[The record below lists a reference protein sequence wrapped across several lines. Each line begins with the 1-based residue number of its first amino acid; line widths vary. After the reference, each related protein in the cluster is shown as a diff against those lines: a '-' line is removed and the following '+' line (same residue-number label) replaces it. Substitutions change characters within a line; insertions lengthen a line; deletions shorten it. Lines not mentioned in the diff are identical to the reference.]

1 MQSKYLIFI
10 FLFSFIFGFKAQIM
24 TSSPLSY
31 FGLGQKSSESDAIFQ
46 SLGYSG
52 TAIADSGVIN
62 YNNPA
67 TYSFFGTGYT
77 LFSTGIHARVSN
89 YSENGNA
96 TTKAFSNLNHIIL
109 GMRLSNRISSSFGMR
124 PYTYRGYS
132 FSNRV
137 FTGFDSI
144 LYEYKGLGTT
154 QLVYGGL
161 SLRVLNYKSTKLSF
175 GSNIGYL
182 FGSLTND
189 KTSRIISSNSSI
201 GGIEKRITTL
211 SSLNYQLGLHFQQKI
226 NKKSSLDIGASYEPK
241 QNLNGNRSVGLYYS
255 NNIFN
260 EKIYD
265 TISYQKRNGS
275 IEMPSKL
282 NIGLGYTLS
291 FKNLVKNNRKLNSE
305 LKFLLNYSA
314 SDFSNYQENFDSL
327 SISNLIGKTNRYNI
341 GIQWIPERNYFEN
354 NALSKFYQRIYYR
367 TGFFTENIYF
377 SNSNEQMNHFGI
389 TFGIGIPIFAQQSLS
404 SINFGVT
411 LGQIEKNIENSL
423 VEKYAN
429 LNFGIILS
437 PSFFDKWFRKRKLD

>member
-1 MQSKYLIFI
+1 
-10 FLFSFIFGFKAQIM
+10 
-24 TSSPLSY
+24 
-31 FGLGQKSSESDAIFQ
+31 
-46 SLGYSG
+46 
-52 TAIADSGVIN
+52 
-62 YNNPA
+62 
-67 TYSFFGTGYT
+67 
-77 LFSTGIHARVSN
+77 
-89 YSENGNA
+89 
-96 TTKAFSNLNHIIL
+96 
-109 GMRLSNRISSSFGMR
+109 
-124 PYTYRGYS
+124 
-132 FSNRV
+132 
-137 FTGFDSI
+137 
-144 LYEYKGLGTT
+144 
-154 QLVYGGL
+154 
-161 SLRVLNYKSTKLSF
+161 
-175 GSNIGYL
+175 
-182 FGSLTND
+182 
-189 KTSRIISSNSSI
+189 
-201 GGIEKRITTL
+201 
-211 SSLNYQLGLHFQQKI
+211 
-226 NKKSSLDIGASYEPK
+226 
-241 QNLNGNRSVGLYYS
+241 
-255 NNIFN
+255 
-260 EKIYD
+260 
-265 TISYQKRNGS
+265 
-275 IEMPSKL
+275 MPSKL